1 MKFLLV
7 TSLFIKFSFFGLFL
21 EDVNTNSTPYPH
33 AGKSCAEKFTCTAG
47 NEAVGR
53 RHLPIETENV
63 LQLCDSTWGFG
74 QMYRRFE
81 KLMHDPNYHSIGI
94 FLNAR
99 INYLGINEAV
109 ADLHRNSTW
118 NPKDYGAKKSIR
130 LYGIIEHKRSR

>member
-1 MKFLLV
+1 
-7 TSLFIKFSFFGLFL
+7 
-21 EDVNTNSTPYPH
+21 
-33 AGKSCAEKFTCTAG
+33 
-47 NEAVGR
+47 
-53 RHLPIETENV
+53 
-63 LQLCDSTWGFG
+63 
-74 QMYRRFE
+74 MYRRFE
-81 KLMHDPNYHSIGI
+81 KLIHDPNYHSIGI